1 MTKAKHLCMSE
12 NDKIQVNENL
22 LFLPREC
29 KIWFSLFLSLFAYV
43 VTRVPLSHNK
53 KKQKQKKIERFFR
66 HENHEACILFFCF
79 LAERRISEK

>member
-29 KIWFSLFLSLFAYV
+29 KIWFSLFPSLFVHVAFR
-43 VTRVPLSHNK
+43 TRVLLCN
-53 KKQKQKKIERFFR
+53 QITKKIERFFH
-66 HENHEACILFFCF
+66 HENHEARILFFCF
-79 LAERRISEK
+79 LAERRVPEK